1 MTAYDDLAT
10 PAQMAADC
18 AAVGRNLGLPTD
30 QQRREARLAR
40 AARAATRPA
49 PGITYEAFPREVAK
63 RDIAVSDA
71 AKRLADA
78 LHLHLD

>member
-1 MTAYDDLAT
+1 MTAYHDLAT

-18 AAVGRNLGLPTD
+18 AAVERNLGLPD
-30 QQRREARLAR
+30 ADQRREQRLAR

-49 PGITYEAFPREVAK
+49 PSIAYADFPREVGK
-63 RDIAVSDA
+63 PEIAVSDA

>member
-18 AAVGRNLGLPTD
+18 AAVGRNLGLPTAE
-30 QQRREARLAR
+30 QRRDARLAR

-49 PGITYEAFPREVAK
+49 PSIAYDDFPREVAK